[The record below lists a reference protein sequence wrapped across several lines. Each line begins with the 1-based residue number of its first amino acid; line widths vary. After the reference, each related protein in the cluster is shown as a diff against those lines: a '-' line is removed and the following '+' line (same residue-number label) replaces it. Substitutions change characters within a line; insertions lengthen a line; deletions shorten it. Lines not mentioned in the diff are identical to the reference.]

1 MNNFK
6 IALAAIL
13 GGVIVLVGG
22 CAAFTGFTSPEA
34 GQISVIRNGGPLDNR
49 EIRSIIQPGSGIQWI
64 GMMSKPHPYPAQQRF
79 YTITADG
86 DGDRKGADV
95 VQTPTSDG
103 VEVGLEGTIYFT
115 LNQSSDALKRF
126 DEKFGTRTFDSI
138 DGSRYYPWEGDEGWS
153 AFLDKIVRPV
163 IINDLR
169 AGIAELRCAELVSSC
184 ALVQNSGQRQVDP
197 DAGEANNANIAK
209 VQSAINRSLPINLRE
224 QLGGDFLTDIRFSL
238 VRVTLP
244 ENVQEAVNSAQAAFA
259 EVSEAQARV
268 QSARADATANSQRQR
283 GYQECPACA
292 KIDQLKAIPP
302 SLKTYAPGSGFS
314 VTP

>member
-1 MNNFK
+1 M
-6 IALAAIL
+6 
-13 GGVIVLVGG
+13 
-22 CAAFTGFTSPEA
+22 
-34 GQISVIRNGGPLDNR
+34 
-49 EIRSIIQPGSGIQWI
+49 
-64 GMMSKPHPYPAQQRF
+64 
-79 YTITADG
+79 
-86 DGDRKGADV
+86 
-95 VQTPTSDG
+95 
-103 VEVGLEGTIYFT
+103 
-115 LNQSSDALKRF
+115 
-126 DEKFGTRTFDSI
+126 
-138 DGSRYYPWEGDEGWS
+138 
-153 AFLDKIVRPV
+153 

-197 DAGEANNANIAK
+197 DAGEANNANITK

-302 SLKTYAPGSGFS
+302 SLKTYAPGAGFS